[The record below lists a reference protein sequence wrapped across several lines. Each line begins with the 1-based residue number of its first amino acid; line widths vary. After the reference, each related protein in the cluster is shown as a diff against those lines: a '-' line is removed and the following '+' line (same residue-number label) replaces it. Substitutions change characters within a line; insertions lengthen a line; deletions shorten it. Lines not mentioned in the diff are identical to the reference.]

1 MENNMKIPTKEE
13 LEYLDLTPE
22 NVDKLFLFCTVDFD
36 EKKIETNDKD
46 QYKAIIG
53 DINLCDTPNDKYPP
67 VYVNML
73 KFVETRGIVADL
85 IRQLYICFLNK
96 GLKPDNS
103 KYKKVITKDYARLKI
118 CDGKTNMVPM
128 KDGKGMLKYATMWAD
143 QNHTESLDKL
153 LYLAV
158 GHRLIYPL
166 KVVDQKDKAGNPI
179 LAIDTTKGILPGMIP
194 QMSKET
200 KESLEEVFT
209 ARMQKPT
216 PPTAPSGQ
224 GEDGSR
230 E

>member
-22 NVDKLFLFCTVDFD
+22 NVDKVFLFSTVDADNKKIEAND
-36 EKKIETNDKD
+36 EKKYRAVIKEV
-46 QYKAIIG
+46 
-53 DINLCDTPNDKYPP
+53 NLCNQPNDMYPP
-67 VYVNML
+67 AFFNMINFP
-73 KFVETRGIVADL
+73 KTRGCVANL
-85 IRQLYICFLNK
+85 IKQLRICFLNK
-96 GLKPDNS
+96 GLRPDDP

-128 KDGKGMLKYATMWAD
+128 KDGEGMLKYATMWAD

-153 LYLAV
+153 LYLAI
-158 GHRLIYPL
+158 GLDFMEPL
-166 KVVDQKDKAGNPI
+166 KITNQKDKAGNPI
-179 LAIDTTKGILPGMIP
+179 LAIDTTKGLLPGIIP

-200 KESLEEVFT
+200 KESLEEVFI
-209 ARMQKPT
+209 ARMKKPT
-216 PPTAPSGQ
+216 APTAPSGQ